1 MPMARRP
8 MTVPLL
14 AAFIGVAVTFTAVP
28 VAHGAAGTVPP
39 GRAQRRNA
47 VVVAVEK
54 VGPAIVNIS
63 TEVRVRNPYYG
74 FGDIWEWFRGF
85 RPPGE
90 RFVENALGS
99 GVIVDPDGYVL
110 TNDHVVAQADRIIVT
125 LADGRQVEARLVGS
139 DRTSDLAVLARDG
152 DEPWPSVSMGR
163 SDDLMIGETVIAIGN
178 PFGLQNTV
186 TVGVVSALGR
196 TLESDRES
204 GEAFSDFIQTDA
216 AINPGNSGG
225 ALLNINGELIGINTQ
240 IVARGQ
246 NLGFAIPIDRARKI
260 FDELVHYGRVR
271 PMWTGLVV
279 EELDPRMARSLG
291 LEQAHGVLVVRR
303 FADSPAADAGVR
315 AGDLIV
321 SLNGRPVDSIAEYET
336 ILVNVGKGGLV
347 EAKIRRGD
355 RMLTVRF
362 RVETFPE
369 ERAPQMAWDLL
380 GLRVMQTRD
389 GVAIDRV
396 RPDSWLGRRARGSL
410 RGLLILE
417 IDGTR
422 IGKVE
427 EFYEAVARTS
437 YRRGTA
443 LVLSDG
449 RVIYRVTIPTR

>member
-1 MPMARRP
+1 MPRRT
-8 MTVPLL
+8 TVRILLMLALGL
-14 AAFIGVAVTFTAVP
+14 AALGAGVSTAE
-28 VAHGAAGTVPP
+28 AAAGGVTPE
-39 GRAQRRNA
+39 RAPRRNA
-47 VVVAVEK
+47 VVMAVEQ

-74 FGDIWEWFRGF
+74 LGDIWEWFRGF

-90 RFVENALGS
+90 KFVENALGS
-99 GVIVDPDGYVL
+99 GVIVDPEGYVL

-125 LADGRQVEARLVGS
+125 LADGRQVEAQLVGS
-139 DRTSDLAVLARDG
+139 DRTSDLAVLRLDG
-152 DEPWPSVSMGR
+152 DTRWPAVPMGR

-186 TVGVVSALGR
+186 TVGVVSAVGR
-196 TLESDRES
+196 TLQSDRES

-225 ALLNINGELIGINTQ
+225 ALLNIRGELIGINTQ
-240 IVARGQ
+240 IVASGQ
-246 NLGFAIPIDRARKI
+246 NLGFAIPIDRARKV

-291 LEQAHGVLVVRR
+291 LEEARGVLVVRR

-315 AGDLIV
+315 AGDLIIA
-321 SLNGRPVDSIAEYET
+321 LNGKPVDSIAEYET
-336 ILVNVGKGGLV
+336 VLVNVGAGGTV
-347 EAKIRRGD
+347 EAKLLRGD
-355 RMLTVRF
+355 RELTVRF

-369 ERAPQMAWDLL
+369 DRAPQMAWDLL
-380 GLRVMQTRD
+380 GMRVMQTRE
-389 GVAIDRV
+389 GVAIDQV

-417 IDGTR
+417 IDGKR
-422 IGKVE
+422 IEKVD
-427 EFYEAVARTS
+427 EFYEAVARTI

>member
-1 MPMARRP
+1 MQRNVSPARG
-8 MTVPLL
+8 VVIACALAVL
-14 AAFIGVAVTFTAVP
+14 AAGAVVP
-28 VAHGAAGTVPP
+28 APAAGVPDA
-39 GRAQRRNA
+39 GRSLRRNA
-47 VVVAVEK
+47 VVIAVEK

-63 TEVRVRNPYYG
+63 TEVRVENPYYR
-74 FGDIWEWFRGF
+74 FGDLWEWFRGF
-85 RPPGE
+85 RPRGE
-90 RFVENALGS
+90 RYVENALGS
-99 GVIVDPDGYVL
+99 GVIVEPEGYVL

-139 DRTSDLAVLARDG
+139 DRTSDLAVLRLDG
-152 DEPWPSVSMGR
+152 DGPWPSVPMGR

-196 TLESDRES
+196 TLASDRES

-240 IVARGQ
+240 IVASGQ
-246 NLGFAIPIDRARKI
+246 NLGFAIPIDRARKV

-291 LEQAHGVLVVRR
+291 LADARGVLVVRR
-303 FADSPAADAGVR
+303 FADSPAARAGVR

-321 SLNGRPVDSIAEYET
+321 ALNGRPVDTIAEYET
-336 ILVNVGKGGLV
+336 ILANVGAGGEV
-347 EAKIRRGD
+347 EATIRRGD
-355 RMLTVRF
+355 EQLAVRF
-362 RVETFPE
+362 RVETFPA
-369 ERAPQMAWDLL
+369 ERAPEMAWDLL
-380 GLRVMQTRD
+380 GIRVMQTRR

-417 IDGTR
+417 IDGER
-422 IGKVE
+422 IETVE
-427 EFYEAVARTS
+427 EFHEAVARTI